1 MTIDAFTQAAEYLI
15 QGIGPYQIPHPYIE
29 DAITASVVIDA
40 APVALSA
47 GDDYSVDPISSTEQ
61 GNLYLSAA
69 AATAHAGR
77 ALWIDRQTDPVQN
90 WEARL
95 GDREVGMEAQLDRD
109 AMALQEVRLGMQAS
123 LRGRRPA
130 LPYDPQPGHVP
141 VARADGLGFENG
153 PTLTEIAGAK
163 IFSELAQQAAADTEQ
178 YRHDMLSM
186 AWHVRSYQFVATAGQ
201 TVFSGADQNGAVLEI
216 SARPMVVH
224 EGSIVPPSDFTVAP
238 DGSAVTLGYAA
249 VAGDVIVIHASVAA
263 PLADYGAVRN
273 VGARTVLVALTA
285 AGAFDG
291 YADGAEVAAGGLRY
305 RRASGAV
312 VIPDLPGWMPAG
324 AANVGHWG
332 VTTVI
337 SPNSAAIDDTAR
349 VNAAFAATTGEIE
362 IDGWVKVTGMITI
375 PPMCR
380 PVVRRG
386 SRFGGFAVFPDFN
399 LAAGAVV
406 RLTGEVAGIP
416 SLGFWAEQAAA
427 EASGLRSD
435 LVAYPPFL
443 DISTATRGQY
453 GALYFS
459 GGIDAI
465 RGAGNC
471 GGSRFA
477 IIESGCFGDD
487 LFIDGAL
494 DFVHIESFESWP
506 YGFAG
511 NANLSAIFYDRVGH
525 AVRLVR
531 CDGFA
536 ADKIATFRKKVV
548 LDQVPSSNI
557 PYMITTLQLD
567 GDGAVFNA
575 PRGRAIVGAL
585 YSTSSFI
592 NETRISV
599 SGGKITVNM
608 LAMIGAPDVGIDVS
622 AGMLNVLGGEIRVNS
637 LSKIAARV
645 SGGLLALKGV
655 GLAWPAG
662 VLTTPFI
669 QQSGAG
675 VLHITDCLP
684 LEIGPPSAVARV
696 ATDARHY
703 VDMASLAPHSVE
715 LPSSGSLGQYRSSPL
730 AWVPALTFQ
739 NPAGF
744 SASYS
749 LRTGHIVF
757 DGSRVHVTCR
767 LTATLSLGG
776 ATGGL
781 RITGLP
787 TIPTLADTEINAA
800 LVTVVNDP
808 TREDTVIRFVGAAQ
822 QLQVLRSGGNA
833 TASQLTADMLTD
845 GSTIQIM
852 FEGSI
857 WR

>member
-1 MTIDAFTQAAEYLI
+1 MPETPTMSELEAASANAIID
-15 QGIGPYQIPHPYIE
+15 
-29 DAITASVVIDA
+29 
-40 APVALSA
+40 
-47 GDDYSVDPISSTEQ
+47 
-61 GNLYLSAA
+61 
-69 AATAHAGR
+69 
-77 ALWIDRQTDPVQN
+77 
-90 WEARL
+90 
-95 GDREVGMEAQLDRD
+95 M
-109 AMALQEVRLGMQAS
+109 AS
-123 LRGRRPA
+123 LGSLVNDPPA
-130 LPYDPQPGHVP
+130 DVTLRNGGVVPNLRKRLAHVTDA
-141 VARADGLGFENG
+141 VDQIGALEDYVSRAEVSA
-153 PTLTEIAGAK
+153 TEA
-163 IFSELAQQAAADTEQ
+163 EQ
-178 YRHDMLSM
+178 YLQDMLSV
-186 AWHVRSYQFVATAGQ
+186 AWHVRSYEYTASAGQ
-201 TVFSGADQNGAVLEI
+201 TTFTGADLSGDVLLV
-216 SARPMVVH
+216 SGRPMVVH
-224 EGSIVPPSDFTVAP
+224 EGSVLAPSDFTVAA
-238 DGSAVTLGYAA
+238 DGRSVTLSYGA
-249 VAGDVIVIHASVAA
+249 VDGDRIVIIASFIA
-263 PLADYGAVRN
+263 PLSDYGVVRN
-273 VGARTVLVALTA
+273 VGSRAQLVLLND
-285 AGAFDG
+285 AGAFNG
-291 YADGAEVAAGGLRY
+291 YADGAEVVAGGLRY

-312 VIPDLPGWMPAG
+312 VIPDLPGWVPAG

-406 RLTGEVAGIP
+406 RLTGEVAGIQ

-427 EASGLRSD
+427 AASGLRSD

-511 NANLSAIFYDRVGH
+511 NANLSAIFYDGVGH

-531 CDGFA
+531 CDGFG
-536 ADKIATFRKKVV
+536 ADKISTFRKKVV
-548 LDQVPSSNI
+548 FDRGLDNNI
-557 PYMITTLQLD
+557 PFMITALQLD
-567 GDGAVFNA
+567 GDGAVFEA
-575 PRGRAIVGAL
+575 PSGRATIGAL
-585 YSTSSFI
+585 YSTSNFI
-592 NETRISV
+592 DETRISV

-608 LAMIGAPDVGIDVS
+608 LTMIGAPDVGIDVS
-622 AGMLNVLGGEIRVNS
+622 AGMLNVLGGEIRIVDLN
-637 LSKIAARV
+637 KIAARV
-645 SGGLLALKGV
+645 SNGFLALRGV
-655 GLAWPAG
+655 GLAWPVGA
-662 VLTTPFI
+662 LTTPFI
-669 QQSGAG
+669 QQNGG
-675 VLHITDCLP
+675 ILHVTDCLP
-684 LEIGPPSAVARV
+684 LEMGTPSVAVRV
-696 ATDARHY
+696 NADARHY
-703 VDMASLAPHSVE
+703 VDMASLAPHRIE
-715 LPSSGSLGQYRSSPL
+715 LPPSGSLGQYRSGPL

-749 LRTGHIVF
+749 LRTGQIVF
-757 DGSRVHVTCR
+757 EGSRVHVTCR

-800 LVTVVNDP
+800 LVTVVDDP

-822 QLQVLRSGGNA
+822 QIQVLRSGGNA